1 MRILVTGAAGFI
13 GSSLVKSL
21 SKNSSNFV
29 IGIDNVNSYYDVSL
43 KYARLEDLGINI
55 NNIIDSNLISS
66 HIFNNFFFAKI
77 DIESFSDLEVL
88 FMENMFDVVI
98 NLAAQAGVRYSLDNP
113 RTYINSNI
121 VGFFNVL
128 DLCKKFKV
136 NRFVYASSSSVY
148 GLTDNECFSEIDK
161 TDTPISLY
169 AATKKSNE
177 LMAYSY
183 SHLYGLT
190 TIGLRFFTVYGPWGR
205 PDMAPFIFSEA
216 ICNDK
221 PIKVYNHGNMKRDFT
236 YIDDI
241 VEGIES
247 AVLSSNFVNFNI
259 FNIGNSNPINLLDFI
274 RFLEIEFNKK
284 AELDLCQIQ
293 PGDVVSTWA
302 DISKLKE
309 TLNYSPSTSIDIGVK
324 KFASWYKKYYNI
336 K

>member
-1 MRILVTGAAGFI
+1 MRILVTGVAGFI

-21 SKNSSNFV
+21 SQNSANFI
-29 IGIDNVNSYYDVSL
+29 IGVDNVNSYYDVSL
-43 KYARLEDLGINI
+43 KYARLEDLGIYSQEINGHNI
-55 NNIIDSNLISS
+55 VSS
-66 HIFNNFFFAKI
+66 HIFDNFFFAKI
-77 DIESFSDLEVL
+77 DIESFSDLEIL
-88 FMENMFDVVI
+88 FKKNNFDVVI

-121 VGFFNVL
+121 VGFFNVI
-128 DLCKKFKV
+128 DLCKTYKI
-136 NRFVYASSSSVY
+136 NRFIYASSSSVY
-148 GLTDNECFSEIDK
+148 GLTDNECFSELDK

-177 LMAYSY
+177 LMAYTY

-205 PDMAPFIFSEA
+205 PDMAPFIFSDA

-221 PIKVYNHGNMKRDFT
+221 TIKVFNHGNMKRDFT

-241 VEGIES
+241 VEGIVS
-247 AVLSSNFVNFNI
+247 AVVSNNFVNYNI
-259 FNIGNSNPINLLDFI
+259 FNIGNSKPVNILKFI
-274 RFLEIEFNKK
+274 RFLETEFNKK
-284 AELDLCQIQ
+284 AKLDFCQIQ

-302 DISKLKE
+302 DINKLKK
-309 TLNYSPSTSIDIGVK
+309 TLNYTPTISIENGVK
-324 KFASWYKKYYNI
+324 KFANWYKKYYNV